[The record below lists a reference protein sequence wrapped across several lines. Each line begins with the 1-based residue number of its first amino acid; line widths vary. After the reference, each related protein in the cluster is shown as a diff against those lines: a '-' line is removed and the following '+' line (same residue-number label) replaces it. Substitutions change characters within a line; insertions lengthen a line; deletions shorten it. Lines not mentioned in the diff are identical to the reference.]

1 MLVQAFEDV
10 WAVTPTP
17 RRDRLTVAFV
27 THLVALAT
35 DVAPT
40 DIAGHKRSSFAAVRA
55 RQIAIYLTHVTYHW
69 PLARV
74 AFAFG
79 RDRTTCGY
87 ACHKVEDLREDI
99 AFDAQLAALEGCLR
113 QAPLKATE
121 APL

>member
-1 MLVQAFEDV
+1 MQVHAQEDL

-35 DVAPT
+35 DVSPQE
-40 DIAGHKRSSFAAVRA
+40 IASQTRRTVAAMRA
-55 RQIAIYLTHVTYHW
+55 RQIAIYLTHVTCHW

-87 ACHKVEDLREDI
+87 ACQKVEDLRENVS
-99 AFDAQLAALEGCLR
+99 FDAQLTALEGCLR
-113 QAPLKATE
+113 QAPLI
-121 APL
+121 LSGISL